1 MKHKKHDKNVFPA
14 SGVKT
19 VTPSGKKPF
28 NWKLLLTLVVNTAVV
43 FSIYRVAM
51 NYSWFKIV
59 LGIYLFAAA
68 GLAIGYTLYN
78 RGFSR
83 RGVTADMLPDTMS
96 AEQKCE
102 FIADGE
108 RRMKKSKWMLTLLIP
123 LLLTFTY
130 DLLELFVFSYFESL
144 FS

>member
-1 MKHKKHDKNVFPA
+1 MKHKKRDKNVFPA

-19 VTPSGKKPF
+19 VTPSGQKPF

-59 LGIYLFAAA
+59 LGIYLFATA

-130 DLLELFVFSYFESL
+130 DLLELFVFGYFESL

>member
-1 MKHKKHDKNVFPA
+1 MKHKKRDKNVFPA

-108 RRMKKSKWMLTLLIP
+108 LRMKKSKWMLTLLIP